1 VYKAEQIGE
10 KFYNITTDFDGNEIN
25 FNVIVANDESELD
38 GLVEHHLNFLKNP
51 NPVVNT
57 QEQEQQKS
65 LSEVVQEQQAQIEE
79 LMNRLKQL
87 ESN

>member
-1 VYKAEQIGE
+1 MYKAEQIGE
-10 KFYNITTDFDGNEIN
+10 KIYNIITSFDDKEVN
-25 FNVIVANDESELD
+25 FNVIVTNDETELD
-38 GLVEHHLNFLKNP
+38 GLVEHHLNYLKNP

-79 LMNRLKQL
+79 LMNLLKQL